1 MKGVSLMEKSAS
13 QNEEK
18 IAWQLST
25 LYQSHGYL
33 QYKMSKFEPYELY
46 AGNKDFLISNNIV
59 TFSDYSG
66 RLMALKP
73 DVTLSIV
80 KNAVEKHISGEKVYY
95 NENVYRT
102 SPSDH
107 KIREIPQMGL
117 EFIGDLDCYGM
128 CEVISLAAESLR
140 LISSENILAVSH
152 MGLLSAILS
161 DTGVSESDQKFLL
174 ECISQKNAHSL
185 RHRLTEL
192 SVSEEMAQSLETLV
206 SLYGPVDETMETLGQ
221 IAKSPAAKE
230 AFSELKSVFALL
242 QTKPYAQNIVLDFSI
257 VNNMNYYNGITFQGF
272 VKGIPTSVL
281 SGGRYDNLL
290 RKFGNSMNAVGFAVY
305 LDLLDQYNKS
315 PEYDVDVFV
324 LYKHD
329 DDMALLS
336 REVEK
341 LLEKG
346 LYVRVQNTM
355 DPAVKY
361 KKLVKLTERGL
372 EPCE

>member
-192 SVSEEMAQSLETLV
+192 SVSEETAQSLETLV

-230 AFSELKSVFALL
+230 AFSELESVFALL

-346 LYVRVQNTM
+346 LCVRVQNTM

>member
-1 MKGVSLMEKSAS
+1 MEKSAS

-192 SVSEEMAQSLETLV
+192 SVSEETAQSLETLV

-329 DDMALLS
+329 DDMALLI

-346 LYVRVQNTM
+346 LCVRVQNTM

>member
-1 MKGVSLMEKSAS
+1 MEKSAS

-73 DVTLSIV
+73 DVTLSILIT
-80 KNAVEKHISGEKVYY
+80 ALEKHISGEKVYY

-192 SVSEEMAQSLETLV
+192 SVSEETAQSLETLV

>member
-1 MKGVSLMEKSAS
+1 MEKSVS

-46 AGNKDFLISNNIV
+46 AGNKDFLISNNIL

-80 KNAVEKHISGEKVYY
+80 KNAVEKHISSEKVYY

-128 CEVISLAAESLR
+128 SEVISLAAESLG
-140 LISSENILAVSH
+140 LISPENILAVSH
-152 MGLLSAILS
+152 MGILS
-161 DTGVSESDQKFLL
+161 GILSEANVSTLEQKFLL
-174 ECISQKNAHSL
+174 ECISQKNIHSL
-185 RHRLTEL
+185 KNRLAEL
-192 SVSEEMAQSLETLV
+192 AVNEETSQRLETLV
-206 SLYGPVDETMETLGQ
+206 SLYGPIEQTIEALRQ
-221 IAKSPAAKE
+221 ITKNTAAYE
-230 AFSELKSVFALL
+230 SFCELESVFALL

-272 VKGIPTSVL
+272 VRGIPTSVL
-281 SGGRYDNLL
+281 SGGRYDKLL
-290 RKFGNSMNAVGFAVY
+290 RKFGNSKNAVGFAVY
-305 LDLLDQYNKS
+305 LDLLEQYNKS

-324 LYKHD
+324 LYEHD
-329 DDMALLS
+329 ADMALLS

-341 LLEKG
+341 LLKKG
-346 LYVRVQNTM
+346 LCVRVQNTM

>member
-230 AFSELKSVFALL
+230 AFSELESVFALL

-329 DDMALLS
+329 DDMALLI